1 MYLFLLIK
9 NVMILF
15 FLNKVKKEN
24 AGFLPE
30 QGCEESIEPL
40 IDRNF
45 IF

>member
-1 MYLFLLIK
+1 
-9 NVMILF
+9 MILF

-24 AGFLPE
+24 AGVLPE